1 VLKHLTNVDHLDS
14 RAISYF
20 KGRFP
25 RGLAR
30 SYYGDRFILV
40 GDAAGLVRAFKGKGV
55 TSAVQT
61 GMRAAAVILH
71 KGISAQ
77 AFHAFDQANHDI
89 LEDMPYS
96 QAMRYLTIFS
106 SSLGLMDVA
115 IRAAENNPP
124 LRRAFF
130 DAVSA
135 HSSYKEVVGRILA
148 PAALRS
154 ILQAFFIPSSG
165 QADKIS
171 THS

>member
-1 VLKHLTNVDHLDS
+1 
-14 RAISYF
+14 
-20 KGRFP
+20 
-25 RGLAR
+25 LAR
-30 SYYGDRFILV
+30 NYYGDRYILV

-61 GMRAAAVILH
+61 GMRAADVLLH

-77 AFHAFDQANHDI
+77 AFHAYDQANHDI

-96 QAMRYLTIFS
+96 QGMRYLTILS
-106 SSLGLMDVA
+106 SRFGLMDVA
-115 IRAAENNPP
+115 IRAAENNPG

-135 HSSYKEVVGRILA
+135 HSSYKEVVGHILS

-154 ILQAFFIPSSG
+154 ILQAFFFPAAG
-165 QADKIS
+165 QADRILPGG
-171 THS
+171 